1 MVRKKGESFSY
12 FVLIDLP
19 LEVFVFVRQRLTGGP
34 SAFSG
39 WVVQRQ
45 DVRAMWVPSLLEVQM
60 KSNAH
65 GAFILCLT
73 APSK

>member
-1 MVRKKGESFSY
+1 MPY
-12 FVLIDLP
+12 A
-19 LEVFVFVRQRLTGGP
+19 GGP
-34 SAFSG
+34 SAFCG

-45 DVRAMWVPSLLEVQM
+45 DVRAMWVPSLLENQM

-73 APSK
+73 APSH